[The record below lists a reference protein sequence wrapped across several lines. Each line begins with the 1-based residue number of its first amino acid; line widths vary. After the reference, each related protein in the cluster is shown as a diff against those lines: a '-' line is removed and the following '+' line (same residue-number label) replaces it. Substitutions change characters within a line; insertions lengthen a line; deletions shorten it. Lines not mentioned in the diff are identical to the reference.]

1 MPIGRDYDVWASHA
15 YAVAVANRVKNP
27 EVKPVRPRVEKI
39 KEVLENVD
47 PLHYRVGEFLDVRV

>member
-15 YAVAVANRVKNP
+15 YAVAVANRVK
-27 EVKPVRPRVEKI
+27 RVEVDEFESRVEATC
-39 KEVLENVD
+39 EVIEDID